1 MAKSDVDRVTDD
13 TIAKGGILVKMY
25 FDMRHTEKEK
35 LQPLMADLINE
46 RLMKENGIV
55 YCYGA
60 IEEPLER
67 DGVFITS
74 GTVTVLLN
82 GFMPL
87 IGIAF
92 RYAPAGVEV
101 IRPTKDIILKPMDL
115 QRMLM
120 DISNI
125 SINYSK
131 YILEKVLKPEDVVE
145 MANQIENRIVIGK
158 KIRESAKQ
166 KDEHKAE
173 QVSSSLHVHLIVV
186 HRVFVFGL

>member
-1 MAKSDVDRVTDD
+1 MAKSDVEKVTED
-13 TIAKGGILVKMY
+13 TIAKGGMLVKMY

-35 LQPLMADLINE
+35 LQPLMADLINQ
-46 RLMKENGIV
+46 RLMKEQGLV

-74 GTVTVLLN
+74 GSVTVLLN

-92 RYAPAGVEV
+92 RYAPAGVE
-101 IRPTKDIILKPMDL
+101 ILRPTKEISFKPMDL
-115 QRMLM
+115 QRILM
-120 DISNI
+120 DISDI

-131 YILEKVLKPEDVVE
+131 YILEKVLNPEEKASMQAHLDDRAELGKKLLDSSKKPE
-145 MANQIENRIVIGK
+145 K
-158 KIRESAKQ
+158 
-166 KDEHKAE
+166 
-173 QVSSSLHVHLIVV
+173 
-186 HRVFVFGL
+186 